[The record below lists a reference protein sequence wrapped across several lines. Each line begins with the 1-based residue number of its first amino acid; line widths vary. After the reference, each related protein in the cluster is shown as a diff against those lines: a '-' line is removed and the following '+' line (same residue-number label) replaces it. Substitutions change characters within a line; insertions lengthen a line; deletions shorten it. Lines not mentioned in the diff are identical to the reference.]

1 MTRYR
6 VVVTTTAM
14 TNIEEQVTYIRSDS
28 LSEADRWFEGCIA
41 AIQSLETLP
50 LRGAI
55 APESEAFDREIRHII
70 YHSHRILYEVTGA
83 TVVVL
88 HIRHAAR
95 LPLGEDQAS
104 ATEPESSDD

>member
-6 VVVTTTAM
+6 VVVTAAAM
-14 TNIEEQVTYIRSDS
+14 TNLEEQVAYIRSDS

-41 AIQSLETLP
+41 AIQSLQTLP
-50 LRGAI
+50 LRGRI
-55 APESEAFDREIRHII
+55 APEAESFEREIRQLN

-95 LPLGEDQAS
+95 RPLGEDPAS
-104 ATEPESSDD
+104 PTEPDSSDD

>member
-6 VVVTTTAM
+6 VVITENAM

-28 LSEADRWFEGCIA
+28 LTEADRWFDGCIA
-41 AIQSLETLP
+41 AIQSLQTLP
-50 LRGAI
+50 LRGRI
-55 APESEAFDREIRHII
+55 APEAESFEREIRQIS
-70 YHSHRILYEVTGA
+70 YHSHRILYEVSGA

-95 LPLGEDQAS
+95 RPLGHDRAPEM
-104 ATEPESSDD
+104 EPDSSDD